1 MNSVCLASF
10 NGELYIKE
18 QILSILSQLMPDDE
32 LIISDDG
39 STDNTLN
46 IINGIHDS
54 RIKLIINE
62 SGRHGYTAN
71 FENAINNCRGEFIFF
86 SDQDDVW
93 LPSKYKD
100 VVRLLLDY
108 DLIVTNSIV
117 TNELL
122 EPINKSF
129 FSIYNSGPGLLKNIF
144 ICSTYYGSCMA
155 IRRSLLKFALPFPKS
170 PYIDYDIWLG
180 LVAEIFGK
188 VYFSNKPQIYYRRS
202 NTATTTLGSLW
213 RRSSRPIS
221 FKIHKRLVQL
231 GFVIR
236 LYIHKFL

>member
-1 MNSVCLASF
+1 MCLASF

-18 QILSILSQLMPDDE
+18 QVLSILSQLMPDDE

-39 STDNTLN
+39 STDNTIN
-46 IINGIHDS
+46 IINSIHDH
-54 RIKLIINE
+54 RIKLIFNE

-71 FENAINNCRGEFIFF
+71 FENAIENCRGDFIFF

-100 VVRLLLDY
+100 VVSLLCDH

-122 EPINKSF
+122 EPINNSF
-129 FSIYNSGPGLLKNIF
+129 FSIYDSGSGVLKNIL

-155 IRRSLLKFALPFPKS
+155 IRRSLLKYALPFPRS

-180 LVAEIFGK
+180 LVAEVFGK
-188 VYFSNKPQIYYRRS
+188 VYFSEKPQIYYRRS
-202 NTATTTLGSLW
+202 DSAATSLGSLW
-213 RRSSRPIS
+213 KRSSRPLS
-221 FKIHKRLVQL
+221 FKIHKRVTQL
-231 GFVIR
+231 GYVIR
-236 LYIHKFL
+236 LYINKFLIKK